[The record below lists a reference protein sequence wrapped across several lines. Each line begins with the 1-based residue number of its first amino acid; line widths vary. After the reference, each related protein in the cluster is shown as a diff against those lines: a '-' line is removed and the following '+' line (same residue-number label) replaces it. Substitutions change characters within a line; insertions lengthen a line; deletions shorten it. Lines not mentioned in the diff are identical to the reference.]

1 MSSHRL
7 LPATPFLVRPI
18 RRHESKTIELTKACD
33 YGYPSLDRIS
43 PTADTEFRGLHDG
56 CYTGLLGVYKEAA

>member
-7 LPATPFLVRPI
+7 
-18 RRHESKTIELTKACD
+18 IELTKACD

-43 PTADTEFRGLHDG
+43 PTADTEFRRLHDG
-56 CYTGLLGVYKEAA
+56 CHTGLLRVYKEAA